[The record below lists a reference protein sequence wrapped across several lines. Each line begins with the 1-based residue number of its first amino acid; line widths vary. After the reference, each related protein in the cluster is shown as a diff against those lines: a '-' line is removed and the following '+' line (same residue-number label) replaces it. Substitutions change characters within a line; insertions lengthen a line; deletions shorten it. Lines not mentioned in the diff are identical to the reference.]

1 MTPIEQSAKDYR
13 EFHGDSEAIEK
24 AYREGAKQAR
34 LQDVEVLREQ
44 LKLLMV
50 GEFDSFSR
58 GFWNGVN
65 DSVIW
70 IEELL

>member
-1 MTPIEQSAKDYR
+1 MTPLEQLAK
-13 EFHGDSEAIEK
+13 EFSEGNLDKEADFL
-24 AYREGAKQAR
+24 AGAKQAR
-34 LQDVEVLREQ
+34 LQDIEVLREQ

-50 GEFDSFSR
+50 DEFESFSK
-58 GFWNGVN
+58 GFWNGVS